1 MFSRRIFFRV
11 KIGQIWSNLV
21 RFGLYYPEEKYSR
34 LGRFDP
40 MRVLRVHFEL
50 LIISLVAKY
59 VKAEESLDKA
69 GFLVLNRA
77 VRK

>member
-1 MFSRRIFFRV
+1 LV
-11 KIGQIWSNLV
+11 KIAQNCSKLPLLPRGK
-21 RFGLYYPEEKYSR
+21 EYSR

-59 VKAEESLDKA
+59 VKAEEPLDKA
-69 GFLVLNRA
+69 GFLVLN
-77 VRK
+77 KGS

>member
-1 MFSRRIFFRV
+1 
-11 KIGQIWSNLV
+11 
-21 RFGLYYPEEKYSR
+21 
-34 LGRFDP
+34 

-59 VKAEESLDKA
+59 VQAEESLDKA